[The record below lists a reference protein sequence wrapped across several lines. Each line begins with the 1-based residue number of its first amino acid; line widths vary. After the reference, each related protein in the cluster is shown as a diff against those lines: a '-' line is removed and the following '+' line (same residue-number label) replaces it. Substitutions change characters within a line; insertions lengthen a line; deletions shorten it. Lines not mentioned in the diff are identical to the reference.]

1 MLKSGLR
8 GFHPP
13 QLLLLG
19 NLSRSQP
26 FKAAGFVIHAKLDVL
41 LAGRVLGGCSG
52 LSNPTCG
59 WVVEGL
65 AVQEALEP
73 YFTLFGGAFWWGVGR
88 TSLPGWLVP
97 SWEDRVLCTHSKS
110 KITRVVGSD
119 RVRKGK
125 RGVGD

>member
-1 MLKSGLR
+1 MLRSGLR

-13 QLLLLG
+13 QLLLLA

-41 LAGRVLGGCSG
+41 RAGRVLGGCSG
-52 LSNPTCG
+52 LSNSTCG

-73 YFTLFGGAFWWGVGR
+73 YFTRFGGAFRWGGGEDIPARLASAFVGR
-88 TSLPGWLVP
+88 QGAL
-97 SWEDRVLCTHSKS
+97 
-110 KITRVVGSD
+110 
-119 RVRKGK
+119 
-125 RGVGD
+125 